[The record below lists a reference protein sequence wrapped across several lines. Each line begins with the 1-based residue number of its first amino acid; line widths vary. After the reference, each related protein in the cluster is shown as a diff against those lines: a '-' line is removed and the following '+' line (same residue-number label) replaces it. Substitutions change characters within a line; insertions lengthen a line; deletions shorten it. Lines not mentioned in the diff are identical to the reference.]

1 MVLEKFMNWR
11 VMAMAVGFVL
21 VYGILSGN
29 YIDDVSFWVIE
40 LTLMLQLQV
49 VHSMMSGGKGGLP
62 YDLMGFMIVSRLPLV
77 YMFT

>member
-1 MVLEKFMNWR
+1 MNWR
-11 VMAMAVGFVL
+11 VMAMALVFVL
-21 VYGILSGN
+21 VYGIIAGQYL
-29 YIDDVSFWVIE
+29 DDVSFWMIE

-62 YDLMGFMIVSRLPLV
+62 YDLMGFMIISRLPLV